1 MGRNRSFLPVHR
13 SSDQSVHYLSFL
25 SSTDASAALSPRH
38 PPSKTLLPIWTA
50 PPAKL
55 PGRRFLPRTGKQQL
69 LRKPDQ
75 SLPQKDKGLRSSST
89 GKRHRNPFTMDTNTT
104 TNPRGIPSFPF
115 LSNVNEYVK
124 SLADVEATLTRFQEM
139 VSKYTFMQQNV
150 ERRAVGLREK
160 LPEMKRTLEV
170 VRFLKKKRGDTSTAS
185 QAAKTGADGLDDEDL
200 DELDLERP
208 KKHGIETTFSLQDTL
223 YAKATIKPA
232 EIDEVYLWLGANVM
246 VAYPLDEAEELLQ
259 GKLDKAK
266 ESLVAAEEDLE
277 FLRVQITTL
286 EVAIA
291 RVHNW
296 DVGEK
301 RKLRSQG
308 KLPDKDGEDDKGKDK
323 D

>member
-1 MGRNRSFLPVHR
+1 
-13 SSDQSVHYLSFL
+13 
-25 SSTDASAALSPRH
+25 
-38 PPSKTLLPIWTA
+38 
-50 PPAKL
+50 
-55 PGRRFLPRTGKQQL
+55 
-69 LRKPDQ
+69 
-75 SLPQKDKGLRSSST
+75 
-89 GKRHRNPFTMDTNTT
+89 MDTTNNTT
-104 TNPRGIPSFPF
+104 TSNPRGIPSFPF

-124 SLADVEATLTRFQEM
+124 SLSDVEATLTRFQEM

-170 VRFLKKKRGDTSTAS
+170 VRFLRKKRGDTKTAPPS
-185 QAAKTGADGLDDEDL
+185 EGLGDEEEEEEDLDEDL
-200 DELDLERP
+200 DSETKGSGE
-208 KKHGIETTFSLQDTL
+208 IETTFSLQDTL

-246 VAYPLDEAEELLQ
+246 VAYPLAEADELLQ
-259 GKLDKAK
+259 GKLEKAK
-266 ESLVAAEEDLE
+266 DSLVAAEEDLE

-301 RKLRSQG
+301 RKLKSQG
-308 KLPDKDGEDDKGKDK
+308 KLPAGKDDGEDDGKGKDDK